1 MQKLK
6 LLIPLALLISGLFVA
21 CHEDDPLGNS
31 QSADVTF
38 AGQIIDENGNGV
50 EGALVKAGDES
61 TLTDKNGVFRLKQVR
76 LAAMHAMVTVS
87 KAGYFE
93 VSRPYIV
100 EDEAL
105 QTITIQLLTK
115 TYAGAVNTA
124 TGGQVNISGGPKL
137 DFPALAFTDANG
149 NAYNGQVS
157 VYGRYLDPSDPN
169 LGLFIPGD
177 MTAEN
182 ASDEEVFLA
191 TYGMV
196 AVEIEGA
203 SGQKLKIASGKE
215 VELRMPILASQSASA
230 PNEIP
235 LWYYDLEEGHWHEE
249 GTAQKV
255 GNEYVG
261 KVKHFSFWNCDEPF
275 PLTQLHGTIYLD
287 NSNQPLANVLIR
299 ITLLSNGASSFGYTD
314 SDGKFGGCVPKD
326 EALLL
331 EVLEPLDCGS
341 NGIYAQNIGPF
352 SGETTI
358 PPITLSSSQVSIL
371 KVSGQ
376 LLDCAG
382 QAVTNGYVKITLAD
396 LKNFLHTDANG
407 QFEYTVIGCSNTTQ
421 TGEAVG
427 YDLTNLLESTPKPFS
442 TPPNTVNLGNLTV
455 CTALTE
461 YIQYTL
467 DGQTFTKI
475 SPNGGLDLTTTF
487 IASQDSSQDN
497 SYIQFQFENSGQ
509 TGAFPLRFLQV
520 NQKSYDISF
529 GNVLTTNVTAYG
541 NIGDLITGSF
551 SGTFQ
556 EFSNGASH
564 TISCNYRV
572 IRDW

>member
-21 CHEDDPLGNS
+21 CHEDDPLGNN
-31 QSADVTF
+31 QTADVTF
-38 AGQIIDENGNGV
+38 AGQIINENGDGV

-61 TLTDKNGVFRLKQVR
+61 ALTDKNGVFRLKQVR

-87 KAGYFE
+87 KPGYFE

-137 DFPALAFTDANG
+137 DFPAFAFSDANG

-261 KVKHFSFWNCDEPF
+261 MVKHFSFWNCDAPF
-275 PLTQLHGTIYLD
+275 PLTQLHGTIYLE
-287 NSNQPLANVLIR
+287 NVNQPLTNALVR
-299 ITLLSNGASSFGYTD
+299 ITMVSTGASSFGYTD
-314 SDGKFGGCVPKD
+314 GDGKFGGCVPKD
-326 EALLL
+326 EALTL
-331 EVLEPLDCGS
+331 EVMEPIDCGS
-341 NGIYAQNIGPF
+341 QVLYTQNIGPF
-352 SGETTI
+352 AGETTL
-358 PPITLSSSQVSIL
+358 PDITLSALQIPIF
-371 KVSGQ
+371 KVNGQ

-382 QAVTNGYVKITLAD
+382 QAVANGYVKITLGD
-396 LKNFLHTDANG
+396 SKYFLHAEANG
-407 QFEYTVIGCSNTTQ
+407 QFEFAMVGCGSTAQ
-421 TGEAVG
+421 TGEATG
-427 YDLTNLLESTPKPFS
+427 YDLANLLESAPTPLS
-442 TPPNTVNLGNLTV
+442 TPPNSINLGTLTV

-475 SPNGGLDLTTTF
+475 SPFGVLDATSTF
-487 IASQDSSQDN
+487 IASEDSTQN
-497 SYIQFQFENSGQ
+497 NAYIQFNFENNGQ
-509 TGAFPLRFLQV
+509 TGTFPLRFLQV
-520 NQKSYDISF
+520 NQLFYDISF
-529 GNVLTTNVTAYG
+529 GTVLTTDVTTYG
-541 NIGDLITGSF
+541 NVGDLITGSF

-556 EFSNGASH
+556 QFSNGASH

-572 IRDW
+572 IRE